1 MLRTTKDFVKMWD
14 DETRMTYKTFRNL
27 TDATLT
33 QKITPEGRSL
43 GKLAWHLA
51 VSLNMITEAGL
62 PVEAPSDDNAVPSNV
77 QDILAA
83 YEKGAASVRERVGAN
98 WSDAALLEIVPMYGE
113 QWARGYVLWA
123 LILHQTHHRAQMT
136 VLMRQAGLKVPGAYG
151 PAREE
156 WAEMNLP
163 APE

>member
-1 MLRTTKDFVKMWD
+1 MLRRIDDFLKVWEEEAD
-14 DETRMTYKTFRNL
+14 KTLKIFRTLN
-27 TDATLT
+27 DAALS
-33 QKITPEGRSL
+33 QKITPESRSL

-51 VSLNMITEAGL
+51 VSLNMVTEAGL
-62 PVEAPSDDNAVPSNV
+62 PVEAPADDNAVPARV
-77 QDILAA
+77 QDIFAA
-83 YEKGAASVRERVGAN
+83 YERGAASVRERVSAK

-113 QWARGYVLWA
+113 QWAKGYVLWA

-156 WAEMNLP
+156 WVEMNLQ